1 MPNPDPPQ
9 PIDPQQDAI
18 AADAQ
23 VAPHLAQYITQD
35 LNDRQ
40 IRLEREENERQARR
54 RRQHQL
60 DDKSEAKEQVN
71 CVPPC
76 DGSSPAAVRDWI
88 REVQLTIPYTQYTIY
103 VAQRTAR
110 GMLRTELEYYLS
122 SQRDRNAVTWAQ
134 VRQFVQKAFL
144 SPHEDERLRHELD
157 NLRQSAFETSAF
169 FGRRFRSAAELA
181 YPTDAQGAR
190 NEDQNRIIM
199 KAYLK
204 GISDKFMKHRLIRDG
219 RPNTLEEAMTLMDR
233 YEADECRIRMAAD
246 EGILQRYEEPMEVG
260 AMAESKYPNSS
271 SSNDISEMKR
281 QITGL
286 QDQFTKLMATLSKD
300 GDRKKGADKRPQ
312 HQKGQQPDQR
322 GSHDQRRQREQRQPQ
337 DQRRSGPTDEPNWE
351 HTFVYTGRPGCE
363 FCGKR
368 GHTQDVC
375 RSKERQRKAQQ
386 SSFNQQ
392 RSGGY

>member
-1 MPNPDPPQ
+1 
-9 PIDPQQDAI
+9 
-18 AADAQ
+18 
-23 VAPHLAQYITQD
+23 
-35 LNDRQ
+35 
-40 IRLEREENERQARR
+40 
-54 RRQHQL
+54 
-60 DDKSEAKEQVN
+60 
-71 CVPPC
+71 
-76 DGSSPAAVRDWI
+76 
-88 REVQLTIPYTQYTIY
+88 
-103 VAQRTAR
+103 
-110 GMLRTELEYYLS
+110 MLRTELEYFLN
-122 SQRDRNAVTWAQ
+122 SQPDRNAVTWAQ

-157 NLRQSAFETSAF
+157 NLKQSAFETSAF
-169 FGRRFRSAAELA
+169 FGRRFRAAAELA

-219 RPNTLEEAMTLMDR
+219 RPDTLEQAMTLMDR

-246 EGILQRYEEPMEVG
+246 EGILERYEEPMEVG
-260 AMAESKYPNSS
+260 ALAERKNPTASS
-271 SSNDISEMKR
+271 SSDIMEMKR

-286 QDQFTKLMATLSKD
+286 TDQFTKLMATLSKD
-300 GDRKKGADKRPQ
+300 GARKKGSDNRPS
-312 HQKGQQPDQR
+312 HHKGQSSDPT
-322 GSHDQRRQREQRQPQ
+322 GSQDQRRQRDQRQPQDQRRQRDQRQPQ

-363 FCGKR
+363 FCGKM

-375 RSKERQRKAQQ
+375 RSKERQRKQQ
-386 SSFNQQ
+386 QTSFNQQ